1 MPSFLQIITNT
12 PLWVWPLLV
21 LTVWLGVRGLRLR
34 TVSGWR
40 MAILPIVGI
49 ALSIAGIAQS
59 AQPGLSAAGWMVA
72 LLAALPLGYAIGLR
86 RVVRVLER
94 GRLEI
99 EGGRFMLIFGLSI
112 FAVRYALGV
121 LFGVLPALAREPAWS
136 VASGA
141 LGGALAGIGIGW
153 LAGVL
158 RIRPSWT
165 WVRRAPLVLGG
176 VLLLIAGIFGAVIA
190 FDSPAAIPPLAAGES
205 IPGISTW
212 NRAEIPP
219 VSRVAAR
226 DGAPLTYR
234 LYPGRKDRAV
244 VLVHGSSGASASMH
258 KSAQAL
264 QAAGATVYAISLRG
278 HGGSGTTNGD
288 TSYKRQLDDDLVD
301 FVKATG
307 LDAPGIHRTL
317 IGFSSGGGFVLRTA
331 SGPDR
336 AAFDAYLAISPYVGR
351 DAPTT
356 RPTAGGWVSVALPR
370 IVALSILDGFGLPW
384 FQGLPVIRYA
394 TDAKPDDNRTP
405 AYSYRLFIGMHPE
418 RDWRA
423 GLARIDRPMAVI
435 AGANDELFNAEHYR
449 PVFAKYN
456 PRVTVAIEPGLGHL
470 DMIADPKATA
480 AVAALWRQL
489 TGDQARRFDFKVR
502 EDMFAGFDGDKE
514 ALDRAMTLIAST
526 LAATPDHA
534 EALAW
539 RGGARLFQSGGAFQ
553 RGVIGDGRRLAAE
566 GLADLERAGTLAP
579 GSIGVRAVRAPAL
592 MLYANGVRPFVPA
605 EADRLTRLAVADFEF
620 ILTTRTPDWS
630 GLAEHDRGEVLG
642 ALAEAWLQLGDGA
655 HASPYL
661 DRIAA
666 ELPGTPYAQ
675 NAALRRADPLAKAP
689 LTCLGCH

>member
-1 MPSFLQIITNT
+1 MPSFLQIVTNT
-12 PLWVWPLLV
+12 PPWVWPLLA
-21 LTVWLGVRGLRLR
+21 LTVWLGVRGLRPR
-34 TVSGWR
+34 TVSRWR
-40 MAILPIVGI
+40 MAILPIVG
-49 ALSIAGIAQS
+49 LCMSLGGIAQS
-59 AQPGLSAAGWMVA
+59 AQPGLSAAGWLVA
-72 LLAALPLGYAIGLR
+72 LLAALPLGHAIGVR
-86 RVVRVLER
+86 RIVRVLDK

-121 LFGVLPALAREPAWS
+121 LFGVLPALAREPAWI

-153 LAGVL
+153 LAGLL
-158 RIRPSWT
+158 RIRPTWT
-165 WVRRAPLVLGG
+165 WARRAPLVLGG
-176 VLLLIAGIFGAVIA
+176 VLLLIAGAFGAVIA
-190 FDSPAAIPPLAAGES
+190 VDSPSAIPTLAAGES

-264 QAAGATVYAISLRG
+264 QAAGATVYAVSLRG

-288 TSYKRQLDDDLVD
+288 TSYKNQLDDDLVD

-307 LDAPGIHRTL
+307 LDAAGIHRTL

-394 TDAKPDDNRTP
+394 TEAKPDDTRTP

-418 RDWRA
+418 RHWRA

-456 PRVTVAIEPGLGHL
+456 PRVIVSIEPGFGHL
-470 DMIADPKATA
+470 DMIANPKATA
-480 AVAALWRQL
+480 AVAVLWRQL
-489 TGDQARRFDFKVR
+489 TGDNTQRFDFKVR
-502 EDMFAGFDGDKE
+502 EDMFAGIDGDK
-514 ALDRAMTLIAST
+514 AAFDRAMALIETT

-534 EALAW
+534 EALTW
-539 RGGARLFQSGGAFQ
+539 RGGARLFQSGTAFRQGAMA
-553 RGVIGDGRRLAAE
+553 DGMRLSEE
-566 GLADLERAGTLAP
+566 GMADLERALALKP
-579 GSIGVRAVRAPAL
+579 ESIGVRAARAPAL
-592 MLYANGVRPFVPA
+592 MPYARGIRPFNRG
-605 EADRLTRLAVADFEF
+605 EADRLTRLAIVDFEF
-620 ILTTRTPDWS
+620 VMTAKAADWS
-630 GLAEHDRGEVLG
+630 TLAEHDRGELLG
-642 ALAEAWLQLGDGA
+642 ALADGWLQLGDA
-655 HASPYL
+655 PKANAYL
-661 DRIAA
+661 DRMRA
-666 ELPGTPYAQ
+666 ELAGSPYAE
-675 NAALRRADPLAKAP
+675 NATLRRADPTAKAP

>member
-1 MPSFLQIITNT
+1 MPSFFQIVINT
-12 PLWVWPLLV
+12 PLWVWPLLAWT
-21 LTVWLGVRGLRLR
+21 LWLGVRGLRPR
-34 TVSGWR
+34 TVSPWR
-40 MAILPIVGI
+40 MAILPMVGI
-49 ALSIAGIAQS
+49 FMTLGGIAQS
-59 AQPGLSAAGWMVA
+59 AQPGLSAASWIVA
-72 LLAALPLGYAIGLR
+72 LLAALPLGYALGIR
-86 RVVRVLER
+86 RAVRVLER

-121 LFGVLPALAREPAWS
+121 LFGVVPALARDPAWI

-153 LAGVL
+153 LSGLL
-158 RIRPSWT
+158 RIRPSRT
-165 WVRRAPLVLGG
+165 WIHRVPLALGA
-176 VLLLIAGIFGAVIA
+176 VLLLIAGALAAVIA
-190 FDSPAAIPPLAAGES
+190 LDSPASIPTLAAGES

-278 HGGSGTTNGD
+278 HGGSGTANGD
-288 TSYKRQLDDDLVD
+288 TSYKGQLDDDLVD

-307 LDAPGIHRTL
+307 LDAAGIHRTL

-331 SGPDR
+331 AGPNR
-336 AAFDAYLAISPYVGR
+336 SAFDAYLAISPYVGR

-356 RPTAGGWVSVALPR
+356 RPTAGGWVSVAVPR
-370 IVALSILDGFGLPW
+370 IVALAILDGFGLPW

-394 TDAKPDDNRTP
+394 TEAKPDDNRTP
-405 AYSYRLFIGMHPE
+405 AYSFRLFIGMHPE

-449 PVFAKYN
+449 PVFARYN
-456 PRVTVAIEPGLGHL
+456 PRVAVSIEPGLGHL
-470 DMIADPKATA
+470 DMIATPRATA
-480 AVAALWRQL
+480 AVAAQWRQL
-489 TGDQARRFDFKVR
+489 TGDQVRRFDFKVR

-514 ALDRAMTLIAST
+514 AFDRAMAVIAST
-526 LAATPDHA
+526 LAAAPDHA
-534 EALAW
+534 EALGW
-539 RGGARLFQSGGAFQ
+539 RGAARLFRSGVAFQ
-553 RGVIGDGRRLAAE
+553 HQTIGDGRRLAGE
-566 GLADLERAGTLAP
+566 GLADLQRAVTLAP

-592 MLYANGVRPFVPA
+592 MLHANGIRPLNPA
-605 EADRLTRLAVADFEF
+605 EADRLVRVAVADFEF
-620 ILTTRTPDWS
+620 ILTSRTPGWS
-630 GLAEHDRGEVLG
+630 SLAEHDRGEVLG
-642 ALAEAWLQLGDGA
+642 ALAEGWLQLGDA
-655 HASPYL
+655 VQANRYFDRL
-661 DRIAA
+661 DS
-666 ELPGTPYAQ
+666 ELAGTVYAK
-675 NAALRRADPLAKAP
+675 NAALRRADLSAKVP